1 MCRAIQKH
9 PKFPLN
15 PFYHPPSQALGRLF
29 TYVDNI
35 GEKSESPTLHSY
47 TPYLHNLT
55 TLYLSVFTFLF
66 PFIPIV
72 IGSLFG

>member
-1 MCRAIQKH
+1 MH

-35 GEKSESPTLHSY
+35 VEKSESPTLNSY
-47 TPYLHNLT
+47 PLYLHNLT